1 MAIAISLG
9 TIILKSGLCEFA
21 SGKGSTRAPRAS
33 GYGYDDIKLNNT
45 DYAFGMNF
53 SNYSTG
59 IDFTEVD
66 HVELDYKLPD
76 ETEHLFDGVL
86 KLIVRSSASGILYVY
101 PISQMMSQ
109 YGTVCCRFKLIDSAG
124 AILASGTFNY
134 TIVNR
139 GAIVFYRKLD
149 LWRHGIPPRLHVSQG
164 DTDFGMR
171 FMIYSSHGEISF
183 VNSDNRV
190 PYYTEL
196 RATLP
201 NGTEIVIPGELLT
214 RELFPF
220 YRENKGTI
228 SNANGLNS
236 YAYFAWFKPT
246 EELTAVVGTVIFEIV
261 LKELASFNIING
273 AYQFTGNELRTSN
286 AELIVE
292 PPA

>member
-21 SGKGSTRAPRAS
+21 SGKGTTKAPRAS

-86 KLIVRSSASGILYVY
+86 KLIVISSASGILNVY
-101 PISQMMSQ
+101 PTSQMMSQ
-109 YGTVCCRFKLIDSAG
+109 YGTVSCRFKLIDSAG
-124 AILASGTFNY
+124 TILASGTFNY

-139 GAIVFYRKLD
+139 GAVVFYWKLD
-149 LWRHGIPPRLHVSQG
+149 LWRHGIPPRIHVSQG
-164 DTDFGMR
+164 DTNFGMR
-171 FMIYSSHGEISF
+171 FMIYSSRGEISF
-183 VNSDNRV
+183 VKNNDV

-201 NGTEIVIPGELLT
+201 DGTEIVIPGELLT

-220 YRENKGTI
+220 YRESKGTI
-228 SNANGLNS
+228 TNANSPNS
-236 YAYFAWFKPT
+236 YAYFTWIKPT
-246 EELTAVVGTVIFEIV
+246 EELTAIAGTVVFEIV
-261 LKELASFNIING
+261 LKELSSFNIING

-292 PPA
+292 PAV

>member
-9 TIILKSGLCEFA
+9 TITLKSGLCEFA
-21 SGKGSTRAPRAS
+21 SGKGTTKAPRAS

-66 HVELDYKLPD
+66 HAELDYKLPD

-86 KLIVRSSASGILYVY
+86 KLVVRSSASGILNVY

-109 YGTVCCRFKLIDSAG
+109 YGTVRCRFKLIDSAG

-139 GAIVFYRKLD
+139 GAVVVYRKLD

-164 DTDFGMR
+164 DTNFGMR
-171 FMIYSSHGEISF
+171 FMIYSSRGEISF
-183 VNSDNRV
+183 VRNNDV

-201 NGTEIVIPGELLT
+201 NQIEIVIPGELLN

-228 SNANGLNS
+228 SNANSPNS

-246 EELTAVVGTVIFEIV
+246 EELTAVVGTVIFEVV
-261 LKELASFNIING
+261 LKELSSFNIING

>member
-9 TIILKSGLCEFA
+9 TITLKSGLCEFA
-21 SGKGSTRAPRAS
+21 SGKGTTTAPRADR
-33 GYGYDDIKLNNT
+33 YGYDDIKLNNT
-45 DYAFGMNF
+45 DYAFGMGF

-66 HVELDYKLPD
+66 HAELDYKLPD

-86 KLIVRSSASGILYVY
+86 KLIVRSSASGILNVY
-101 PISQMMSQ
+101 PTSQMMSQ
-109 YGTVCCRFKLIDSAG
+109 YGTVSCRFKLIDSVG
-124 AILASGTFNY
+124 TILASGTFNY

-139 GAIVFYRKLD
+139 GAVVFYRKLD

-171 FMIYSSHGEISF
+171 FMIYSSNGEISF
-183 VNSDNRV
+183 VNSNDRV

-201 NGTEIVIPGELLT
+201 NRTEIVIPGELLT

-220 YRENKGTI
+220 YRENKRTT
-228 SNANGLNS
+228 SNANSPNS

-246 EELTAVVGTVIFEIV
+246 EELTAIVGTVIFEIV
-261 LKELASFNIING
+261 LKELSSFNVING
-273 AYQFTGNELRTSN
+273 SYQFTGNELRTSN

>member
-1 MAIAISLG
+1 MAVSIPFGSI
-9 TIILKSGLCEFA
+9 TLKSGLCDFG
-21 SGKGSTRAPRAS
+21 SGKGTTRAYRPD

-45 DYAFGMNF
+45 DYGFGMNF

-86 KLIVRSSASGILYVY
+86 KLIVRSSASGILNVY
-101 PISQMMSQ
+101 PTSQMMSQ

-124 AILASGTFNY
+124 TILASGTFNY

-139 GAIVFYRKLD
+139 GAVVFYRKLD
-149 LWRHGIPPRLHVSQG
+149 LWRHGIPPRIYVSQG
-164 DTDFGMR
+164 DTNFGMR
-171 FMIYSSHGEISF
+171 FMIYSSYGEISF
-183 VNSDNRV
+183 VKNNDV

-201 NGTEIVIPGELLT
+201 DRTEIVIPGELLT

-220 YRENKGTI
+220 YRESKGTI
-228 SNANGLNS
+228 TNANSPNS
-236 YAYFAWFKPT
+236 YAYFTRIKPT
-246 EELTAVVGTVIFEIV
+246 EELTAIAGTVVFEIV
-261 LKELASFNIING
+261 LKELSSFNTIYG
-273 AYQFTGNELRTSN
+273 SYQFTGNELRTSN

-292 PPA
+292 PTV

>member
-9 TIILKSGLCEFA
+9 TITLKSGLCEFA
-21 SGKGSTRAPRAS
+21 SGKGTATAPRAS

-53 SNYSTG
+53 TNYSTG

-66 HVELDYKLPD
+66 HAELDYKLPD

-86 KLIVRSSASGILYVY
+86 KLIVRSSASGILNVY

-124 AILASGTFNY
+124 AILASGAFNY

-139 GAIVFYRKLD
+139 GAVVFYRKLD
-149 LWRHGIPPRLHVSQG
+149 LWRHGISPRLHVSQG

-201 NGTEIVIPGELLT
+201 NGTEIIIPGELLT

-220 YRENKGTI
+220 YRENKGTS

-261 LKELASFNIING
+261 LKELSSFNIING